1 MVIILSTFSKKSFY
15 ASKISINKCLAR
27 TEVLPEQLYS
37 HLYKAILTQYFES
50 KIVFLK
56 VDHISANLQIL
67 AS

>member
-1 MVIILSTFSKKSFY
+1 MNFCKKKSFY
-15 ASKISINKCLAR
+15 ASKISVNKYLAR
-27 TEVLPEQLYS
+27 TEVLPAQLYS

-56 VDHISANLQIL
+56 QIDRISANLQIL